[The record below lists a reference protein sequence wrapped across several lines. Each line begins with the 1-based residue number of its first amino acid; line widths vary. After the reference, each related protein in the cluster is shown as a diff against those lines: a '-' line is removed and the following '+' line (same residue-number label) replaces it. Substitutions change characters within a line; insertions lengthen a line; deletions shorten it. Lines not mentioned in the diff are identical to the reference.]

1 MLPGRY
7 GGLNLKLLPFIS
19 LFFVP
24 LLANT
29 SMAASVTPEKCQ
41 VTEVMNNYP
50 LHNQN
55 NSYQLACEI
64 GQYVSS
70 EYGWN
75 CDIRQLNFTNHNP
88 VYINVFYPAAD
99 NKKGYEAY
107 YGWFG
112 PQKKEVT
119 GFWGKDK
126 RMYYTDWY
134 EPAQG
139 NCAISGVCS
148 FNIVKSYFGN
158 VTDEYIIEP
167 VVISDENNT
176 TAEDVPVFSVNVS
189 DSEEIS
195 VNNSSNITVQTVDLE
210 GNNITN
216 EVNDSINTVNNQG
229 IIDTVKQ
236 YWFDFKNANLN
247 NVTLNFWG
255 N

>member
-1 MLPGRY
+1 M
-7 GGLNLKLLPFIS
+7 NIKVISSFFIFI
-19 LFFVP
+19 LF
-24 LLANT
+24 ASSIAT
-29 SMAASVTPEKCQ
+29 AASVTPDKIR
-41 VTEVMNNYP
+41 VTKVMNNYG
-50 LHNQN
+50 LDNQN

-64 GQYVSS
+64 GQYVSE

-75 CDIRQLNFTNHNP
+75 CDIRQLNFTTHAP
-88 VYINVFYPAAD
+88 VYLNVFYPAAD

-119 GFWGKDK
+119 SFTGKDK

-134 EPAQG
+134 EPEKG
-139 NCAISGVCS
+139 NCVITGVCS
-148 FNIVKSYFGN
+148 FDIVKSYFGN

-167 VVISDENNT
+167 VVITEENNT
-176 TAEDVPVFSVNVS
+176 TAEDVPVVSVNVS
-189 DSEEIS
+189 DSEEIA
-195 VNNSSNITVQTVDLE
+195 VINSSNSTVQTVDLE
-210 GNNITN
+210 ENNISN

-229 IIDTVKQ
+229 IIESVKQ

-247 NVTLNFWG
+247 NVTFNFWG

>member
-1 MLPGRY
+1 MKI
-7 GGLNLKLLPFIS
+7 KLITSIL
-19 LFFVP
+19 LFA
-24 LLANT
+24 LLSTTA
-29 SMAASVTPEKCQ
+29 SAAYVTPEKYQ
-41 VTEVMNNYP
+41 VTEYMNNYP

-75 CDIRQLNFTNHNP
+75 CDIRQLNFTKHAP
-88 VYINVFYPAAD
+88 VYLNVFYPAAD

-134 EPAQG
+134 EPGQD

-148 FNIVKSYFGN
+148 YGIVKSYFGN
-158 VTDEYIIEP
+158 VTTENEASIPVESVEVNESSRP
-167 VVISDENNT
+167 VVVIVPEESQDGEKIVMIGSDNSSVETNKLENT
-176 TAEDVPVFSVNVS
+176 TISTNVT
-189 DSEEIS
+189 DSNGTI
-195 VNNSSNITVQTVDLE
+195 
-210 GNNITN
+210 
-216 EVNDSINTVNNQG
+216 NNQG

-247 NVTLNFWG
+247 NVTFNFLG
-255 N
+255 SD

>member
-1 MLPGRY
+1 MKI
-7 GGLNLKLLPFIS
+7 KLITSILIFA
-19 LFFVP
+19 
-24 LLANT
+24 LLSTTT
-29 SMAASVTPEKCQ
+29 SAAYVTPGKYQ

-64 GQYVSS
+64 GQYVSE

-75 CDIRQLNFTNHNP
+75 CDIRQLNFSNHAP
-88 VYINVFYPAAD
+88 VYVNVFYPTAD

-134 EPAQG
+134 EPSQG
-139 NCAISGVCS
+139 KCAISGVCS
-148 FNIVKSYFGN
+148 YNIVKSYFGN
-158 VTDEYIIEP
+158 VTEEYIIEP
-167 VVISDENNT
+167 VVIPEENNT
-176 TAEDVPVFSVNVS
+176 TSEDVEEEEVHDNTFVNS
-189 DSEEIS
+189 GNQTDNNITIIKAAGNQTTGDNSSNS
-195 VNNSSNITVQTVDLE
+195 VNNM
-210 GNNITN
+210 GK
-216 EVNDSINTVNNQG
+216 
-229 IIDTVKQ
+229 IDKLKQ

>member
-1 MLPGRY
+1 
-7 GGLNLKLLPFIS
+7 
-19 LFFVP
+19 
-24 LLANT
+24 
-29 SMAASVTPEKCQ
+29 MAASVTPEKNE
-41 VTEVMNNYP
+41 VTEVMNNYD
-50 LHNQN
+50 LGGQN

-75 CDIRQLNFTNHNP
+75 CDIRQLNFTNHDP
-88 VYINVFYPAAD
+88 VYLNVFYPAAD

-119 GFWGKDK
+119 GFTGKDK

-148 FNIVKSYFGN
+148 YNIVKSYFGN

-167 VVISDENNT
+167 VVISEKNDT
-176 TAEDVPVFSVNVS
+176 THEDVEEVEVHDNTFVNS
-189 DSEEIS
+189 GNQTDNNITIIKAAGNQTTGDNSSNS
-195 VNNSSNITVQTVDLE
+195 VNNM
-210 GNNITN
+210 GK
-216 EVNDSINTVNNQG
+216 
-229 IIDTVKQ
+229 IDKLKQ
-236 YWFDFKNANLN
+236 YWFDFSNAHLN
-247 NVTLNFWG
+247 NVTFNFWG
-255 N
+255 D